1 MNNDSSFPVIETTV
15 RVRYAE
21 TDQSGI
27 VYNANYLIWCELG
40 RGEYFWQRGRD
51 YGRDIEAH
59 GFSLPVVEAHLRY
72 LAPARYGDLV
82 TIKTTIESFKSR
94 ELTFSYAIRNEQ
106 TGQVLCIGW
115 TRHMWV
121 DRKGQVRTAPAE
133 AKTILF

>member
-1 MNNDSSFPVIETTV
+1 MNNASTFPIVETTV

-40 RGEYFWQRGRD
+40 RGDYFWQRGKD
-51 YGRDIEAH
+51 YGRDIEAR
-59 GFSLPVVEAHLRY
+59 GLSLPVVEANLRF

-82 TIKTTIESFKSR
+82 TIRTTVQSMKSR
-94 ELTFSYAIRNEQ
+94 DLTFSYIIRNEQ
-106 TGQVLCIGW
+106 TGQVLCTGW

-121 DRKGQVRTAPAE
+121 DRDGRVKTAPVE
-133 AKTILF
+133 LRNLLY